1 MKTQFDSVK
10 SFLKYSQQV
19 LGVAHIYEASKS
31 TEMPASKADNRKV
44 FNFYLWP
51 GVQYSS
57 FDRQVVENN
66 SIRTLFVFL
75 TTNPQFE
82 TILKNQTEMVSKM
95 NQALGGRDSDFIV
108 GWLTPNSEVDFFSVV
123 SEWVQPV
130 RIILFRDEAS
140 ANSSI
145 YDSGAHKILET
156 ISPLIDIN
164 DNTRKRT
171 VWNDFKR
178 LLAST

>member
-1 MKTQFDSVK
+1 MNTQFDSVK

-19 LGVAHIYEASKS
+19 LGVSHIYEASKT
-31 TEMPASKADNRKV
+31 TEMPASEGGNRKL

-57 FDRQVVENN
+57 FDRQLVESK

-75 TTNPQFE
+75 TTISQFE
-82 TILKNQTEMVSKM
+82 ILLRNQTEMVSKM
-95 NQALGGRDSDFIV
+95 NQALGGNDSDFMV
-108 GWLTPNSEVDFFSVV
+108 GWLTPNSEVDFFSIV
-123 SEWVQPV
+123 SEWEQPV
-130 RIILFRDEAS
+130 RIILFRDEA
-140 ANSSI
+140 NVKSSV
-145 YDSGAHKILET
+145 YDSGAHRILET
-156 ISPLIDIN
+156 ISPFTDMS
-164 DNTRKRT
+164 DSSRKRI